1 MHTTQNSHHRIFVS
15 NVTDQK
21 LLDDI
26 MTALGIDKADDV
38 KDAYDLVQVEGES
51 LEIGEAMFAGATARG
66 LIFDHEDAEFVP
78 TVELVDRYLN
88 LAKEFNID
96 LLSSTFVI
104 EKHLCDN
111 FIADT
116 DIDCNELFDILNI
129 LGHGRFKVDGIFTQ
143 YAMYS
148 DKSPYGANV
157 GGTHLTSQYFC
168 MPTPFLLAER
178 AETVVRTLAKHDHTN
193 VGSYFVNEFIMPILD
208 RVYHEEYCENI
219 MSAIMNFVWSKNRV
233 DMVVS
238 DPKDKGDVAGNE
250 VPMEKTGPDLSQ
262 VPSDNPAQFGFGR
275 GSDFKF

>member
-1 MHTTQNSHHRIFVS
+1 MHTTQNTHHRILVS

-51 LEIGEAMFAGATARG
+51 LEIGEAMFAGAAARG

-78 TVELVDRYLN
+78 TVELVDRYLA

-104 EKHLCDN
+104 EKNLCDN

-129 LGHGRFKVDGIFTQ
+129 LGHGCFTVDGIYTQ

-148 DKSPYGANV
+148 DKSPYGANS
-157 GGTHLTSQYFC
+157 GGIHLTTQYFC
-168 MPTPFLLAER
+168 MPVPLLPPER
-178 AETVVRTLAKHDHTN
+178 AEMVVHALAELDHTN
-193 VGSYFVNEFIMPILD
+193 AGAYFVNEFIMPLLD
-208 RVYHEEYCENI
+208 RVYHEEYLENI
-219 MSAIMNFVWSKNRV
+219 MSSMMLIF
-233 DMVVS
+233 
-238 DPKDKGDVAGNE
+238 
-250 VPMEKTGPDLSQ
+250 
-262 VPSDNPAQFGFGR
+262 FF
-275 GSDFKF
+275 